1 MRTDAKLVGAA
12 LAAGRVAIGAGIW
25 LAPKPAA
32 RTLGFNRFDS
42 RALILAR
49 ILAGRDLVLGV
60 WQASALNNPDSLRRV
75 SAAAALADA
84 GDALTF
90 ALAIADGDERGAGLR
105 GFAVALPAAIAGAW
119 LATQAQ
125 I

>member
-1 MRTDAKLVGAA
+1 MRSEAKLVGAA
-12 LAAGRVAIGAGIW
+12 LAAGRIAIGAGIW

-32 RTLGFNRFDS
+32 RTLGFDRFDS

-60 WQASALNNPDSLRRV
+60 WQASALGNPAALRPV
-75 SAAAALADA
+75 SAAAAIADA
-84 GDALTF
+84 GDALAF
-90 ALAIADGDERGAGLR
+90 ALALAAGNERGAGLR
-105 GFAVALPAAIAGAW
+105 GVAVALPAAIAGAW
-119 LATQAQ
+119 LVGQAE

>member
-1 MRTDAKLVGAA
+1 MRSEAKLVGAA
-12 LAAGRVAIGAGIW
+12 LAAGRIAIGAGIW

-32 RTLGFNRFDS
+32 RTLGFDRFDS

-60 WQASALNNPDSLRRV
+60 WQASALGNPAALRPV
-75 SAAAALADA
+75 SAAAAIADA
-84 GDALTF
+84 GDALAF
-90 ALAIADGDERGAGLR
+90 ALALAAGNERSAGLR
-105 GFAVALPAAIAGAW
+105 GVAVALPAAIAGAW
-119 LATQAQ
+119 LVGQAE